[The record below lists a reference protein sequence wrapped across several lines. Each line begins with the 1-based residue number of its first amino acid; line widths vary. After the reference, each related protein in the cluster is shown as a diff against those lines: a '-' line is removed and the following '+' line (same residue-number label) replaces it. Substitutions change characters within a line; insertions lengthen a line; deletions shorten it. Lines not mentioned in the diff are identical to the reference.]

1 MNKIFCIMGKSSSG
15 KDTIYNLIKGE
26 FRFENLLPVVTY
38 TTRPMRDGEISDKT
52 YHFISMDEMNEL
64 EKNGELIERR
74 DYNTVNG
81 IWSYATG
88 IHSFEANHNY
98 ILITTPAAYEKI
110 KRKISDF
117 EIIPIYI
124 EVNDYIRL
132 TRALNREKMNE
143 KQNYAEVCRRFLADE
158 KDFSEEILDKLQIR
172 NRFNNDYDCFN
183 EVESFIRSAMN
194 QSNQESKLGDWIALT
209 DCSNEGIYCSNCNK
223 KVFKFQYANQKIDS
237 NYCPN
242 CGMKMKK
249 GIKKIV
255 DV

>member
-1 MNKIFCIMGKSSSG
+1 
-15 KDTIYNLIKGE
+15 
-26 FRFENLLPVVTY
+26 
-38 TTRPMRDGEISDKT
+38 
-52 YHFISMDEMNEL
+52 MNEL

-249 GIKKIV
+249 GIKKIYEW
-255 DV
+255 